1 MKKCELCCLKQ
12 QFVKPQLRWAWYVY
26 FKNVIGNTLQSFIN
40 RSGRDLYMG
49 HVHLIILM
57 RKICVE
63 VVHWDSTQV
72 FICRFILLYC
82 FPLKT
87 PMFAWREP
95 LSSTGSTALILWQME
110 GRHLNSWGSALHQ
123 VCFSGM
129 DWAAALGNTLCISE
143 ATLKAARQ
151 VNQTDGLWLTHLTSY
166 TPQRA
171 VWLSMPASRGDA
183 VPALYT
189 LCVPLQACVS
199 SFISET
205 FMICWGHVMWQVHNK
220 KTIAMKNRVK
230 YFKWHPKSIYASQV
244 AQW

>member
-1 MKKCELCCLKQ
+1 MAEWKSVSCVVWSQ

-63 VVHWDSTQV
+63 VIHWDSTQV
-72 FICRFILLYC
+72 FIRQFILLYC

-87 PMFAWREP
+87 PMFAWGEP

-151 VNQTDGLWLTHLTSY
+151 VNRTDGLWLTHLTYY

-171 VWLSMPASRGDA
+171 VWLSMPASQGDA
-183 VPALYT
+183 VHALYHCVFLYKPVCLHLLLKHLWYAEDT
-189 LCVPLQACVS
+189 LCGRS
-199 SFISET
+199 I
-205 FMICWGHVMWQVHNK
+205 
-220 KTIAMKNRVK
+220 TIK
-230 YFKWHPKSIYASQV
+230 Q
-244 AQW
+244 